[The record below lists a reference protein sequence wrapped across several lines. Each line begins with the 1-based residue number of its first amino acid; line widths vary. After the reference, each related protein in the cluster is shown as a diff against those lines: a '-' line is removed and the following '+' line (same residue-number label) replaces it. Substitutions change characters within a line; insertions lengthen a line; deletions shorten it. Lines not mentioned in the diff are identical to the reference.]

1 MLDLV
6 KYIVNQFAEYK
17 DEVEYTVTENEKAI
31 NITVVLA
38 PSDMG
43 KVIGKQGK
51 IAKAIRTL
59 VRAAS
64 KKEGKRY
71 TVEIKEKASAENAA
85 DEKAESET
93 QE

>member
-17 DEVEYTVTENEKAI
+17 DEVEYTVTENEKGT
-31 NITVVLA
+31 NITVTLA

-71 TVEIKEKASAENAA
+71 TVEIKEKGAAEEEPAQNPEA
-85 DEKAESET
+85 
-93 QE
+93 